1 MTLFDWYIITRTK
14 HLGIEDIK
22 KGKHVESGPFDR
34 ASVKKADRPNP
45 RKQTRTA
52 RTSPLCHKLQTRGNK
67 KKEKEKR
74 MDK

>member
-34 ASVKKADRPNP
+34 ASVKRLTVRIQENRQEQPALHRFAISY
-45 RKQTRTA
+45 R
-52 RTSPLCHKLQTRGNK
+52 LVEIK
-67 KKEKEKR
+67 KKEKR

>member
-45 RKQTRTA
+45 ENRQEQPALHRFA
-52 RTSPLCHKLQTRGNK
+52 ISYRLVEIK
-67 KKEKEKR
+67 KKEKR